1 MKKISRPKKLSTE
14 EFDAQYA
21 LSSAVVRGSSPEI
34 LEQLR
39 LKLTVIQNRTSSSDA
54 SSSDA

>member
-21 LSSAVVRGSSPEI
+21 LSSAVVRGSFPRNFGTTTPKIDGNSESYI
-34 LEQLR
+34 
-39 LKLTVIQNRTSSSDA
+39 IF
-54 SSSDA
+54 